1 MQNISHTTHDG
12 ATRSTSVTATREA
25 HFPRPVAPPPALSH
39 TADDQPPDPGTPR
52 GAPLTHL
59 AAFTSRTRRLAAP
72 VTRFLGWTAL
82 IVACYWLAEFG
93 EAWRIPAP
101 ELVIPMV
108 AGIVLA
114 LAGVVR
120 SSFPKRASR
129 AVQAMVGVL
138 MGSYL
143 QPHALA
149 AVATA
154 SLPLIAVT
162 ITTIAACGLAALW
175 LARSPRIPLVDAVL
189 GMVPGG
195 SGGIIACAHDLGADS
210 RQVAFSQYLRVGLI
224 ALTAP
229 LLVTAVGAHGTAS
242 SSPVGWPAF
251 THWVQQPQ
259 GLSSVVV
266 LAAICL
272 LGIRLGE
279 RLKLPAPV
287 LLGPMI
293 AAAVVTLTDTWSGFA
308 PAGPLED
315 VLFAV
320 IGLEVGLRFTRP
332 AIRGAAE
339 ILPRLITAVVGVGLL
354 CAGLSWAV
362 AATTGITFVEAYLA
376 TTPGGINA
384 VLATA
389 VSSHS
394 DVPLISTVQSL
405 RLFLVLLLIPPLV
418 RWLHSR
424 STGCT
429 DSSDPDRRSSAG
441 PDTAPPGPQSAST
454 TPVLDPR

>member
-1 MQNISHTTHDG
+1 M
-12 ATRSTSVTATREA
+12 
-25 HFPRPVAPPPALSH
+25 P
-39 TADDQPPDPGTPR
+39 
-52 GAPLTHL
+52 
-59 AAFTSRTRRLAAP
+59 
-72 VTRFLGWTAL
+72 RFLGWAAL
-82 IVACYWLAEFG
+82 IIACYWLAEFG

-108 AGIVLA
+108 AGTVLA

-120 SSFPKRASR
+120 TSFPERAGR

-154 SLPLIAVT
+154 GLPLIAVT
-162 ITTIAACGLAALW
+162 ITTIAVCGMAALW
-175 LARSPRIPLVDAVL
+175 LARSPRIPLVDAAL

-195 SGGIIACAHDLGADS
+195 SGGIIACAHELGADS
-210 RQVAFSQYLRVGLI
+210 RRVAFAQYLRVGLI

-229 LLVTAVGAHGTAS
+229 VLVTAVGGHGTLS

-251 THWVQQPQ
+251 AHWVQQPQ

-279 RLKLPAPV
+279 RLRLPAPV

-293 AAAVVTLTDTWSGFA
+293 AAAVVTLTDTWTGFA

-332 AIRGAAE
+332 AIRGAAK
-339 ILPRLITAVVGVGLL
+339 ILPRLITAIVGVGLL

-362 AATTGITFVEAYLA
+362 AAVTGITFVEAYLA

-389 VSSHS
+389 VSSGS
-394 DVPLISTVQSL
+394 DVPLVSTVQSL
-405 RLFLVLLLIPPLV
+405 RLFLVLLFIPPLV

-424 STGCT
+424 SAGRT
-429 DSSDPDRRSSAG
+429 DSADRDRVAAAA
-441 PDTAPPGPQSAST
+441 PDTDPPGHRSPAT
-454 TPVLDPR
+454 TPALDPRRTGPDRQRGGTTDHKPAPDRA